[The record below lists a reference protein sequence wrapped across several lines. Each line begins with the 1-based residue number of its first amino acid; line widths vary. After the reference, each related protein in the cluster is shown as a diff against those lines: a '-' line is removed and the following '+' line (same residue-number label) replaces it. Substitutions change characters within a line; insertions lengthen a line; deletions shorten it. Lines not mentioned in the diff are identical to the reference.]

1 MRTIRTIVGLALMA
15 GALVAMAPTASVA
28 GCVDIQ
34 TVQFD
39 YPGNDDF
46 SNGSLNAEVVKIRN
60 FCPKTVKLK
69 GWTIS
74 DEDGQRYKF
83 PKTNL
88 APKKSVKVHTGSGN
102 NNAKN
107 RYIGDNNYIWQ
118 NGTDTA
124 FLRNKGGKLKSRCA
138 WDDSDPGNSVVC

>member
-1 MRTIRTIVGLALMA
+1 MGTLRTFLALGLMTGMTA
-15 GALVAMAPTASVA
+15 VVAPQASAA

-34 TVQFD
+34 SVVFD
-39 YPGNDDF
+39 SPGADNF
-46 SNGSLNAEVVKIRN
+46 SNTSLNAEVVKIRN

-107 RYIGDNNYIWQ
+107 RYMGSDNYIWQ

-138 WDDSDPGNSVVC
+138 WDESDPGNSVIC